1 MTTTGGGGATRSTRP
16 RSDGPIVPL
25 LIGGELVDTGNW
37 FESLNPADE
46 TVVGAAAE
54 ASAEDVGAAVD
65 AAVAAQPAWAA
76 LGVMERA
83 RLLRGLAAELAAH
96 TEDLVALEVPDT
108 GNTIV
113 RVRRDVDSAV
123 ESLHYFAGL
132 GLEMKGETIPSTSE
146 HLHLTLR
153 EPYGV
158 VGRIV
163 PFNHPFYFAVTR
175 IAAPLMAGNTVVLKP
190 PEQSPLSSGVLARAS
205 LSALPP
211 GVLNIVNGAGST
223 AGSSL
228 VRHSAVRR
236 IGFTGSVPT
245 GLRIQRTASDSGVVK
260 TLSLELGGKNP
271 MIVFPD
277 VDVERVCD
285 AAVAGM
291 NFSWAGQS
299 CGSTSRL
306 LVHDDIYGQ
315 MLEGVLERVRALRIG
330 DPHDTDTGMGPLNS
344 AEHLHRV
351 NAGITAAVDEG
362 NRLLTGGKRP
372 PGDQFARGYWL
383 EPTVFGD
390 VDPRSRLAQNEMFGP
405 VLSVMRW
412 RDPHEAVQIANATQ
426 YGLAASIWAN
436 DVTDALSTARAVHAG
451 YVWVNGQSTHYPGMP
466 FGGVKNSGTGRDENL
481 DELLSYT
488 QIKSLS
494 IVFS

>member
-1 MTTTGGGGATRSTRP
+1 MEPGLPGRAAHSSRP
-16 RSDGPIVPL
+16 RHDGRRVPL
-25 LIGGELVDTGNW
+25 LIGGELVDTVNW
-37 FESLNPADE
+37 FESLNPSDE
-46 TVVGAAAE
+46 TVTGVAAE
-54 ASAEDVGAAVD
+54 ASAADVGAAVD
-65 AAVAAQPAWAA
+65 AAAEAQPAWAA
-76 LGVMERA
+76 LGVVGRA
-83 RLLRGLAAELAAH
+83 RLVRALAAELSTHA
-96 TEDLVALEVPDT
+96 EDLVTLEVLDT
-108 GNTIV
+108 GNTIA
-113 RVRRDVDSAV
+113 RVRRDIDNAV

-132 GLEMKGETIPSTSE
+132 GLEMKGETIPSTAE
-146 HLHLTLR
+146 HLHMTLR

-190 PEQSPLSSGVLARAS
+190 PEQSALSSGVLARAC
-205 LSALPP
+205 LAVLPR
-211 GVLNIVNGAGST
+211 GVVNIVNGPGST
-223 AGSSL
+223 VGSAL
-228 VRHSAVRR
+228 VRHPAVRR

-245 GLRIQRTASDSGVVK
+245 GLAIQRAAADSGVVK

-277 VDVERVCD
+277 VDIERVCD

-306 LVHDDIYGQ
+306 LVHHDIYGQ
-315 MLEGVLERVRALRIG
+315 VLDGVLERVRALQVG
-330 DPHDTDTGMGPLNS
+330 DPHDPDTGMGPLNS
-344 AEHLHRV
+344 AEHLRRV
-351 NAGITAAVDEG
+351 RAGITAAVAEG

-372 PGDQFARGYWL
+372 AGDRFARGYWL

-390 VDPRSRLAQNEMFGP
+390 VDPRSRLAQDEMFGP
-405 VLSVMRW
+405 VLSVIPW
-412 RDPHEAVQIANATQ
+412 RDPREAVQIANGTQ
-426 YGLAASIWAN
+426 YGLAASIWTN
-436 DVTDALSTARAVHAG
+436 DVNLALGTARAVHAG

-488 QIKSLS
+488 EIKSLS
-494 IVFS
+494 IVLS